1 MKKNRPITKAVIAAA
16 GYGTR
21 FLPATKNQPKEM
33 LPIIDKP
40 IIHYLVEEAVDSGI
54 KDIVLVTRAGLH
66 ILEDYFDSH
75 YEIESSLEKSGKT
88 KELELIRSIPKM
100 ANFIYVRQHKHY
112 PYGNGS
118 PLLAAKSVID
128 DDEAVVFMFGDD
140 LTLSKSPVVKQLI
153 HTYNKYK
160 PTAVIAAQEVP
171 DNEVSKYGVFEYL
184 EKSDVPFQIKDL
196 VEKPKQEDAPSN
208 MAQFGRFVLS
218 YEVINELANTPTG
231 KGNEL
236 WLTDALSSLA
246 NNGKV
251 IIAQP
256 IEGEWLTTGDPL
268 NYLKATVKHALERDD
283 MSSDFIKFL
292 KEIVK

>member
-1 MKKNRPITKAVIAAA
+1 MKKDRPITKAVIAAA

-40 IIHYLVEEAVDSGI
+40 IIHYLVEEAVSSGI

-75 YEIESSLEKSGKT
+75 YEIESSLEKNQKNDQ
-88 KELELIRSIPKM
+88 LEMVRGIPKM

-128 DDEAVVFMFGDD
+128 DDEAVVYMFGDD
-140 LTLSKSPVVKQLI
+140 LTLSKEPVVKQLI
-153 HTYNKYK
+153 KTYKKYK

-171 DNEVSKYGVFEYL
+171 KEDVSKYGVFEYQKGS
-184 EKSDVPFQIKDL
+184 EIPHRIKDL
-196 VEKPKQEDAPSN
+196 VEKPKTEEAPST
-208 MAQFGRFVLS
+208 MAQFGRFILS
-218 YEVINELANTPTG
+218 YEVIEEMTNTPTG

-246 NNGKV
+246 KKDKV

-268 NYLKATVKHALERDD
+268 NFLKATTKHALNRKEFR
-283 MSSDFIKFL
+283 SQYKKFL
-292 KEIVK
+292 KEIVT